1 METTS
6 CDLDGSA
13 TSDIRFNVSRL
24 VGRKRG
30 VRVLHSDSRS
40 AIPRG
45 SGLRLRDRR
54 GICRRDRLRRRGWS
68 DRTVRR
74 HGGLGGLDGSGLV
87 GSRSDRRGGRL
98 RSRTRCRSRPTRLR
112 LLNGGRESSCRSRL
126 RLDGRRLRRIRHPNG
141 RRHGI
146 AGRNGRSRLNRN
158 ASRSGRRATGRLNRN
173 GGARLSRNGSRL
185 DTQRASHTSRNSGLP
200 TGRDSRSRLNR
211 SSRRGRSG
219 SRLSGSSGRLDRNG
233 SRLDTQRAS
242 HTSRNSGTRL
252 ARIRN
257 TGRDSRSRL
266 RRSAGRSH
274 GSRTTGRN
282 SRSGRTRLS
291 RNGSRLDTQR
301 ASHTS
306 RNSGLPTGRDSRSR
320 LNRSSRRGRSGGRLR
335 SRTSGSGSR
344 LSGSSGRLDRN
355 GSRLDTQRAS
365 HTSRNSGTRLAR
377 IRNTGRSGL
386 DRNAGRSGRSATGR
400 DGRLSGSRLNRA
412 IGRLDAQRA
421 SHTSRNGGHVRG
433 GIRGSFPAR
442 HGRRG
447 DGHAGLG
454 T

>member
-30 VRVLHSDSRS
+30 VRILHSDSRS

-45 SGLRLRDRR
+45 SGLRLRGRR

-98 RSRTRCRSRPTRLR
+98 RSRARCRSRPTRLR

-158 ASRSGRRATGRLNRN
+158 ASRSHGSATGRLNRN
-173 GGARLSRNGSRL
+173 GRRLRSRTSGSRGLNRSASRSHGSRTTGRNSRSGRTRLSRNGSRL

-211 SSRRGRSG
+211 SSRRGRSGGRLRSRTSRSG

-291 RNGSRLDTQR
+291 
-301 ASHTS
+301 
-306 RNSGLPTGRDSRSR
+306 
-320 LNRSSRRGRSGGRLR
+320 
-335 SRTSGSGSR
+335 
-344 LSGSSGRLDRN
+344 RN

>member
-54 GICRRDRLRRRGWS
+54 GIRRRDRLRRRRWS

-158 ASRSGRRATGRLNRN
+158 ASRSHGSATGRLDRN
-173 GGARLSRNGSRL
+173 GGARLS
-185 DTQRASHTSRNSGLP
+185 
-200 TGRDSRSRLNR
+200 
-211 SSRRGRSG
+211 
-219 SRLSGSSGRLDRNG
+219 RNG

-266 RRSAGRSH
+266 RRSAGRS
-274 GSRTTGRN
+274 GRRATGRN

-306 RNSGLPTGRDSRSR
+306 RNGGLPTGRDS
-320 LNRSSRRGRSGGRLR
+320 
-335 SRTSGSGSR
+335 
-344 LSGSSGRLDRN
+344 
-355 GSRLDTQRAS
+355 
-365 HTSRNSGTRLAR
+365 
-377 IRNTGRSGL
+377 
-386 DRNAGRSGRSATGR
+386 
-400 DGRLSGSRLNRA
+400 RLSGSRLNRA
-412 IGRLDAQRA
+412 IGRLDTQRA

>member
-54 GICRRDRLRRRGWS
+54 GIRRRDRLRRRRWS

-158 ASRSGRRATGRLNRN
+158 ASRSHGSATGRLDRNGRRLRSRTSGSRGLNRNTGRSGRRATGRNSRSGGARLSRNGSRLRRSAGRSGRRATGRLNRN

-185 DTQRASHTSRNSGLP
+185 DTQRASHTSRNSG
-200 TGRDSRSRLNR
+200 
-211 SSRRGRSG
+211 
-219 SRLSGSSGRLDRNG
+219 
-233 SRLDTQRAS
+233 
-242 HTSRNSGTRL
+242 TRL
-252 ARIRN
+252 ARIRT
-257 TGRDSRSRL
+257 TGRNSRSRL

-301 ASHTS
+301 ASHTI
-306 RNSGLPTGRDSRSR
+306 RNSGLPTGRNSRSR
-320 LNRSSRRGRSGGRLR
+320 TTGRSGLDRNTGRSGRRATGRLNR
-335 SRTSGSGSR
+335 NGGAR
-344 LSGSSGRLDRN
+344 LSRN

-365 HTSRNSGTRLAR
+365 HTSRNSGLP
-377 IRNTGRSGL
+377 
-386 DRNAGRSGRSATGR
+386 TGR
-400 DGRLSGSRLNRA
+400 DSRLSGSRLNRA

>member
-54 GICRRDRLRRRGWS
+54 GVRRRDRLRRRRWS

-74 HGGLGGLDGSGLV
+74 HGGLGVLDGSGLV

-146 AGRNGRSRLNRN
+146 AGWNGRSRLDRN
-158 ASRSGRRATGRLNRN
+158 TGRSGRRATGRLDRNGRRLRSRTTGRSGLDRNTGRSGRRATGRLNRN

-185 DTQRASHTSRNSGLP
+185 DTQRASHTI
-200 TGRDSRSRLNR
+200 
-211 SSRRGRSG
+211 
-219 SRLSGSSGRLDRNG
+219 
-233 SRLDTQRAS
+233 
-242 HTSRNSGTRL
+242 RNSGTRL

-301 ASHTS
+301 ASHTI
-306 RNSGLPTGRDSRSR
+306 RNSGLPTGRDS
-320 LNRSSRRGRSGGRLR
+320 
-335 SRTSGSGSR
+335 
-344 LSGSSGRLDRN
+344 
-355 GSRLDTQRAS
+355 
-365 HTSRNSGTRLAR
+365 
-377 IRNTGRSGL
+377 
-386 DRNAGRSGRSATGR
+386 
-400 DGRLSGSRLNRA
+400 RLSGSRLNRA

>member
-54 GICRRDRLRRRGWS
+54 GIRRRDRLRRRRWS

-158 ASRSGRRATGRLNRN
+158 ASRSHGSATGRLDRNGRRLRSRTSGSRGLNRNAGRSGRRATGRNSRS
-173 GGARLSRNGSRL
+173 GRTRLS
-185 DTQRASHTSRNSGLP
+185 
-200 TGRDSRSRLNR
+200 
-211 SSRRGRSG
+211 
-219 SRLSGSSGRLDRNG
+219 RNG

-266 RRSAGRSH
+266 RRSAGRS
-274 GSRTTGRN
+274 GRRSTGRLN
-282 SRSGRTRLS
+282 RNGGARLS

-301 ASHTS
+301 ASHTI
-306 RNSGLPTGRDSRSR
+306 RNGGLPTGRDS
-320 LNRSSRRGRSGGRLR
+320 
-335 SRTSGSGSR
+335 
-344 LSGSSGRLDRN
+344 
-355 GSRLDTQRAS
+355 
-365 HTSRNSGTRLAR
+365 
-377 IRNTGRSGL
+377 
-386 DRNAGRSGRSATGR
+386 
-400 DGRLSGSRLNRA
+400 RLSGSRLNRA

>member
-30 VRVLHSDSRS
+30 VRILHSDSRS

-45 SGLRLRDRR
+45 SGLRLRGRR
-54 GICRRDRLRRRGWS
+54 GIRRRDRLRRRGWS

-98 RSRTRCRSRPTRLR
+98 RSRARCRSRPTRLR

-158 ASRSGRRATGRLNRN
+158 ASRSHGSATGRLNRNGRRLRSRTSGRRGLNRSAGRSGRRAAGRLDRN

-185 DTQRASHTSRNSGLP
+185 DTRRASHTSRNG
-200 TGRDSRSRLNR
+200 
-211 SSRRGRSG
+211 
-219 SRLSGSSGRLDRNG
+219 
-233 SRLDTQRAS
+233 
-242 HTSRNSGTRL
+242 
-252 ARIRN
+252 
-257 TGRDSRSRL
+257 
-266 RRSAGRSH
+266 
-274 GSRTTGRN
+274 
-282 SRSGRTRLS
+282 
-291 RNGSRLDTQR
+291 
-301 ASHTS
+301 
-306 RNSGLPTGRDSRSR
+306 GLPTGRDSRSR

-335 SRTSGSGSR
+335 SRTSRNGGLPTGRDSRSRLRRSTGGSRGSRTTGRNSRSGRTRLSRNGGLPTGRDSRSRLNRSSRRGRSGGRLRSRTSRSGSR
-344 LSGSSGRLDRN
+344 LSGSSGRLD
-355 GSRLDTQRAS
+355 TQRAS
-365 HTSRNSGTRLAR
+365 HTSRNGGLP
-377 IRNTGRSGL
+377 TGRDSRSRLRRSTGGSRGSRTTG
-386 DRNAGRSGRSATGR
+386 RNSRSGRT
-400 DGRLSGSRLNRA
+400 RLSRNGSRL
-412 IGRLDAQRA
+412 DTQRA

>member
-30 VRVLHSDSRS
+30 VRILHSDSRS

-54 GICRRDRLRRRGWS
+54 GIRRRDRLRRRRWS

-158 ASRSGRRATGRLNRN
+158 ASRSHGSATGRLNRNGRRLRSRTSGSRGLNRSAGRSGRRATGRLDRN

-185 DTQRASHTSRNSGLP
+185 DTQRASHTSRNG
-200 TGRDSRSRLNR
+200 
-211 SSRRGRSG
+211 
-219 SRLSGSSGRLDRNG
+219 
-233 SRLDTQRAS
+233 
-242 HTSRNSGTRL
+242 GTRL
-252 ARIRN
+252 SRIRN

-266 RRSAGRSH
+266 RRS
-274 GSRTTGRN
+274 TGRN

-291 RNGSRLDTQR
+291 RNG
-301 ASHTS
+301 
-306 RNSGLPTGRDSRSR
+306 GLPTGRDSRSR

-335 SRTSGSGSR
+335 SRTSRSGSR
-344 LSGSSGRLDRN
+344 LSGSSG
-355 GSRLDTQRAS
+355 RLDTQRAS

>member
-30 VRVLHSDSRS
+30 VRILHSDSRS

-45 SGLRLRDRR
+45 SGLRLRGRR
-54 GICRRDRLRRRGWS
+54 GIRRRDRLRRRGWS

-98 RSRTRCRSRPTRLR
+98 RSRARCRSRPTRLR

-158 ASRSGRRATGRLNRN
+158 ASRSHGSATGRLNRN
-173 GGARLSRNGSRL
+173 GR
-185 DTQRASHTSRNSGLP
+185 
-200 TGRDSRSRLNR
+200 
-211 SSRRGRSG
+211 
-219 SRLSGSSGRLDRNG
+219 
-233 SRLDTQRAS
+233 
-242 HTSRNSGTRL
+242 
-252 ARIRN
+252 
-257 TGRDSRSRL
+257 
-266 RRSAGRSH
+266 
-274 GSRTTGRN
+274 
-282 SRSGRTRLS
+282 
-291 RNGSRLDTQR
+291 
-301 ASHTS
+301 
-306 RNSGLPTGRDSRSR
+306 
-320 LNRSSRRGRSGGRLR
+320 RLR
-335 SRTSGSGSR
+335 SRTSGRRGLNRSAGRSGR
-344 LSGSSGRLDRN
+344 RAAGRLDRNGGARLSRN

>member
-1 METTS
+1 MGTTS

-54 GICRRDRLRRRGWS
+54 GIRRRDRLRRRRWS

-87 GSRSDRRGGRL
+87 GSRSDRRCGRL

-158 ASRSGRRATGRLNRN
+158 ASRSHGNATGRLDRNGRRLRSRTSGSRGLNRNTGRSGRRATGRNSRS
-173 GGARLSRNGSRL
+173 GRTRLS
-185 DTQRASHTSRNSGLP
+185 
-200 TGRDSRSRLNR
+200 
-211 SSRRGRSG
+211 
-219 SRLSGSSGRLDRNG
+219 RNG

-266 RRSAGRSH
+266 RRSAGRS
-274 GSRTTGRN
+274 GRRATGRLDRN
-282 SRSGRTRLS
+282 GGARLS

-412 IGRLDAQRA
+412 IGRLDTQRA

>member
-45 SGLRLRDRR
+45 SGLRLRGRR
-54 GICRRDRLRRRGWS
+54 GIRRRDRLRRRGWS

-98 RSRTRCRSRPTRLR
+98 RSRARCRSRPTRLR

-158 ASRSGRRATGRLNRN
+158 ASRSHGSATGRLNRNGRRLRSRTSGSRGLNRSAGRSGRRAAGRLDRN

-185 DTQRASHTSRNSGLP
+185 DTQRASHTSRNGGLP
-200 TGRDSRSRLNR
+200 TGRDSRSRLRR
-211 SSRRGRSG
+211 STGG
-219 SRLSGSSGRLDRNG
+219 SR
-233 SRLDTQRAS
+233 
-242 HTSRNSGTRL
+242 
-252 ARIRN
+252 
-257 TGRDSRSRL
+257 
-266 RRSAGRSH
+266 

-291 RNGSRLDTQR
+291 RNG
-301 ASHTS
+301 
-306 RNSGLPTGRDSRSR
+306 GLPTGRDS
-320 LNRSSRRGRSGGRLR
+320 
-335 SRTSGSGSR
+335 
-344 LSGSSGRLDRN
+344 
-355 GSRLDTQRAS
+355 
-365 HTSRNSGTRLAR
+365 
-377 IRNTGRSGL
+377 
-386 DRNAGRSGRSATGR
+386 
-400 DGRLSGSRLNRA
+400 RLSGSRLNRA